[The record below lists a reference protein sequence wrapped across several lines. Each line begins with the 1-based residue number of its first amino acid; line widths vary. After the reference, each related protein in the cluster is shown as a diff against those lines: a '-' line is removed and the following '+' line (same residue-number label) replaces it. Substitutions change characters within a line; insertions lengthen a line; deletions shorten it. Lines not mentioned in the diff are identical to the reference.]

1 MAVYIIKHPDSSE
14 ILYKIGKAN
23 QPTGRF
29 SQLATGYVCDIKNP
43 WFIYP
48 TTPED
53 FNSGRLLFIEKQL
66 HKLFAAERV
75 RQDREFFR
83 FDDVANAMS
92 KATAYIN
99 SLGIACKLTHDLNE
113 IKTIDTRSYV
123 PQVET
128 LDKKIIDGKPV
139 NIPAMRNYQITIAEQ
154 LSDWHYSHV
163 TAGKI
168 ILPPGIG
175 KTYIAAQYLTRYK
188 PVSVLIITPQIMI
201 CDGFAEVLAKYGIK
215 SRVLHSEVSDAGTAQ
230 CAIQCTIQCTIT
242 TYQTARN
249 LNAEFDL
256 IIYDE
261 SHHTCAAEFGKT
273 RAIKATRRL
282 YLTATEK
289 IFEDQDSQIDMSHES
304 YGPTIARMDIKEA
317 VTAGLLCDYQ
327 IYMCDWKLS
336 INNMITQLTQNYL
349 RKRLVLYFNT
359 VEAAQ
364 NIADILRTSLTSW
377 CIHSGLSG
385 SEKANIIQQFK
396 SDNSEPMVLCNVNIV
411 GEGINLPSVDTI
423 IFMEPRM
430 SNIGVIQNIGRG
442 LRISPEKDFCMVLI
456 HPEMIKQ
463 SLLLNL
469 EMYDSRIRSPAMY
482 NSTRYASN
490 DLKYSV
496 NGIIELFKL
505 YDSRDFNA
513 LQKFIAKLRDLQ
525 IYCATDYMQIAQSE
539 NITQIPKI
547 EFTGFEWSQ
556 LIPQPLVTYD
566 LETTKTQIL
575 KLLKDKDIYQEVNA
589 HDEFNKKFIIV
600 LKHDPKLQYNE
611 SLTEVFNYRMTRRRA

>member
-29 SQLATGYVCDIKNP
+29 SQLSTGYIKDIKNP

-99 SLGIACKLTHDLNE
+99 SLGIQCRLTHDLAE

-154 LSDWHYSHV
+154 LSDWHYSQNK
-163 TAGKI
+163 AGKI

-188 PVSVLIITPQIMI
+188 PTNVLIITPQIMI
-201 CDGFAEVLAKYGIK
+201 CDGFAEVLNQYGLNPQ
-215 SRVLHSEVSDAGTAQ
+215 VLHSEASDMRQSG
-230 CAIQCTIQCTIT
+230 IKIT
-242 TYQTARN
+242 TYQTALTMHIN
-249 LNAEFDL
+249 DDFDYDL
-256 IIYDE
+256 VIYDE
-261 SHHTCAAEFGKT
+261 AHHTCAAEFGKT
-273 RAIKATRRL
+273 RTIKSTRRL

-289 IFEDQDSQIDMSHES
+289 IFEDQDNQIDMSHES

-364 NIADILRTSLTSW
+364 NIADILHTSLTSW
-377 CIHSGLSG
+377 CIHSGLSS
-385 SEKANIIQQFK
+385 SEKAHIMQQFK

-411 GEGINLPSVDTI
+411 GEGINLPSVDAI
-423 IFMEPRM
+423 VFMEPRM

-442 LRISPEKDFCMVLI
+442 LRISSEKDFCMVLI

-547 EFTGFEWSQ
+547 EFTGFEWPQ
-556 LIPQPLVTYD
+556 LIPQQLVTYD

-575 KLLKDKDIYQEVNA
+575 KLLKNKDIYQEVNA

-611 SLTEVFNYRMTRRRA
+611 LLADVFNYRMTRRRA